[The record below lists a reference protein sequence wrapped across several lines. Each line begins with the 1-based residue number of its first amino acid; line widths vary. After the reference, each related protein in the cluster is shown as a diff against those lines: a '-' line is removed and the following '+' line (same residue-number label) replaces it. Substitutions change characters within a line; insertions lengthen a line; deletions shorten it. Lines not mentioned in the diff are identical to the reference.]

1 MSINLCNN
9 TEERIRENKFCTYC
23 CFLCIRKR
31 KNMQNVLLDEGM
43 KVITEKL
50 DILNLFKKIYRAERL
65 QEIDNLF
72 EDYIEMSDEC
82 KQNLLNLYKK

>member
-1 MSINLCNN
+1 
-9 TEERIRENKFCTYC
+9 
-23 CFLCIRKR
+23 
-31 KNMQNVLLDEGM
+31 MQNVLLDEGM
-43 KVITEKL
+43 KVIIEKL